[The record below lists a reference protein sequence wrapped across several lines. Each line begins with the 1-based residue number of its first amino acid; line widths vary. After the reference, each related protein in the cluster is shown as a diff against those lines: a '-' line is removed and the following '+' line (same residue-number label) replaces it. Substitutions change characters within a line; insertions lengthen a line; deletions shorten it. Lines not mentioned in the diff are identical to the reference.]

1 MDFVVFSSP
10 DKVHSEIQL
19 VQKMFDEGL
28 QTFHLRKPK
37 FSTSELE
44 EYMNSLSQRYHSRVI
59 LHTHHKLA
67 KKFKIKGI
75 HLGHKHRK
83 KTYNSNFKIRLLKF
97 KHPSWVITRSCHK
110 LRNLVEEAER
120 YSYVFLSPVF
130 ESITKNTHS
139 GNFSKRA
146 LQEITSNKKL
156 KIYALGGI
164 DETRIEEAFE
174 TGFTGV
180 AALSSIWETERDP
193 LEVFRAIQDKVEQ
206 VNNRK

>member
-44 EYMNSLSQRYHSRVI
+44 EYLNSLPSRYHSKVI
-59 LHTHHKLA
+59 LHTHHRLA
-67 KKFKIKGI
+67 KKFKVKGI

-83 KTYNSNFKIRLLKF
+83 KKYNSNFKIRLLKLR
-97 KHPSWVITRSCHK
+97 HPSWIITRSCHK
-110 LRNLVEEAER
+110 LRNLVDEAER

-130 ESITKNTHS
+130 ESVTKNTHS

-146 LQEITSNKKL
+146 LQEIMLNKKL

-164 DETRIEEAFE
+164 DETRIDEAFE
-174 TGFTGV
+174 IGFTGV
-180 AALSSIWETERDP
+180 AALSSIWETDRNP
-193 LEVFRAIQDKVEQ
+193 LEVFRSIQDKVDE
-206 VNNRK
+206 VNRVK